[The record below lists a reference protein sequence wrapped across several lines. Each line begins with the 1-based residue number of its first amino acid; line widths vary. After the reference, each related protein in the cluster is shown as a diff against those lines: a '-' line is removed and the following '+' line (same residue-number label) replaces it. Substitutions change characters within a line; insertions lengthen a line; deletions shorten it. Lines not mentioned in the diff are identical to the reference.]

1 MILNQL
7 VTEFLFKGDVKKLED
22 YDKYLKKIN
31 EDLSVHK
38 KRLNEIKN
46 DTLGGVLSEKS
57 KLAKAYIN
65 DLQKAYSS
73 AVSISKEEYDMA
85 RRPIIEA
92 YLRRKRE
99 GVLTRRQRDIFRKAS
114 LEQLGGLRTGYSKS
128 TKDIEKEFAGKYDKP
143 ISDIQ
148 QDKEYK
154 EKKKKEIESL
164 KQSIGALQEQK
175 DVVQEDKKQ
184 TKEKMKGTLLGLGKF
199 TTGLATATVA
209 LKAVSEVWGKF
220 RDTNAGYLGASLGG
234 SLTTEQL
241 QGVAMTLRK
250 YGVTKG
256 KEELTKTLGMADYIA
271 STREAGQNM
280 DAQTL
285 AMAGLDAANA
295 MTVTDLIAGLYA
307 SYLAGGKKNQKFI
320 TSALASQNLDPAEF
334 ENAFK
339 VMKRKGVTPQA
350 LMTEF
355 KERKPA
361 LTEQENVTNLSK
373 TGAWNKFKDEF
384 TGKAGESFSTRGTS
398 NLLLQ
403 STMMN
408 PMLSPIKAI
417 YDMIRLHQ
425 SQSGQT
431 GNIYYQPQ
439 HTYHIETQ
447 SLEGLDRF
455 TDDGLQFKI
464 SELNSGG
471 N

>member
-7 VTEFLFKGDVKKLED
+7 VTEFLFKGSTERLEKYNKDLETSKKKLSE
-22 YDKYLKKIN
+22 LKESQKDFN
-31 EDLSVHK
+31 KFFREEEK
-38 KRLNEIKN
+38 KLKDEFKNIKAS
-46 DTLGGVLSEKS
+46 DFVSERTK
-57 KLAKAYIN
+57 
-65 DLQKAYSS
+65 DLQKQLQDIRSKFSYAKRTTYRRSLERQEREIQESLDKSKASDEAKFLKARKEQQKVLDQTVKNQKKTSESYQEQIDAQKENIETNKEKTKTEKESMNKAGLALGRFTMALGVAS
-73 AVSISKEEYDMA
+73 AVLATISKA
-85 RRPIIEA
+85 W
-92 YLRRKRE
+92 
-99 GVLTRRQRDIFRKAS
+99 
-114 LEQLGGLRTGYSKS
+114 
-128 TKDIEKEFAGKYDKP
+128 TKFK
-143 ISDIQ
+143 
-148 QDKEYK
+148 
-154 EKKKKEIESL
+154 
-164 KQSIGALQEQK
+164 
-175 DVVQEDKKQ
+175 
-184 TKEKMKGTLLGLGKF
+184 
-199 TTGLATATVA
+199 
-209 LKAVSEVWGKF
+209 
-220 RDTNAGYLGASLGG
+220 DTNAGYLGASLGG

-250 YGVTKG
+250 YGITKG

-285 AMAGLDAANA
+285 AMAGLDPANA

-339 VMKRKGVTPQA
+339 VMKEKGVTPQA

-361 LTEQENVTNLSK
+361 LTEQENVINLSK

-447 SLEGLDRF
+447 SLEGLDGF

>member
-7 VTEFLFKGDVKKLED
+7 VTEILVKGDVKKLED
-22 YDKYLKKIN
+22 YDKSLKKIN
-31 EDLSVHK
+31 EDLSVHR

-65 DLQKAYSS
+65 DLQKSYSS

-114 LEQLGGLRTGYSKS
+114 LEQLGGLRTGYSKNI
-128 TKDIEKEFAGKYDKP
+128 KDIEKEFAGKYDKP

-184 TKEKMKGTLLGLGKF
+184 TKEKMGGTLLGLGKF
-199 TTGLATATVA
+199 TAGLAVATVA

-220 RDTNAGYLGASLGG
+220 RDINAGYLGAEFGG
-234 SLTTEQL
+234 RLTTKQL
-241 QGVAMTLRK
+241 QSTAMALRG
-250 YGVTKG
+250 YGVNIG
-256 KEELTKTLGMADYIA
+256 KKELTGMLGKADYSA
-271 STREAGQNM
+271 STREFGQNM
-280 DAQTL
+280 NAKNL
-285 AMAGLDAANA
+285 AMAGLNPANA
-295 MTVTDLIAGLYA
+295 LTTTDLLSGLYT
-307 SYLAGGKKNQKFI
+307 SYLSGTKQALI
-320 TSALASQNLDPAEF
+320 ASALISEGLPAGEII
-334 ENAFK
+334 NAFK
-339 VMKRKGVTPQA
+339 VARKRGVTA
-350 LMTEF
+350 EAFRADLE
-355 KERKPA
+355 KERSG
-361 LTEQENVTNLSK
+361 LTTEENIENLSK

-384 TGKAGESFSTRGTS
+384 TGKAGEIFSSRGGANITS
-398 NLLLQ
+398 QLLR
-403 STMMN
+403 TN
-408 PMLSPIKAI
+408 PMLAPASIMYDLIKS
-417 YDMIRLHQ
+417 YQ
-425 SQSGQT
+425 PQSGQT

-439 HTYHIETQ
+439 NTYHIETQ
-447 SLEGLDRF
+447 SLDGLDRF